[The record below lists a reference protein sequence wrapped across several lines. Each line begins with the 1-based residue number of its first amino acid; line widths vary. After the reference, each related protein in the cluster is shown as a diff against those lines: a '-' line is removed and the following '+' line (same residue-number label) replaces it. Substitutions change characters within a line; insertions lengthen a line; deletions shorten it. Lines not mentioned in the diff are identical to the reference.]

1 MKLLLVED
9 EKKTAQSLQK
19 GLEENQFFVDVAYDG
34 DEGWQKFNAAR
45 YDLVISDVIMPGV
58 GGIDLCRRIRSQ
70 KPDVP
75 LILLTALG
83 TVSDKVAG
91 FDAGTDDYLVKP
103 FEFQELLA
111 RVRALLKRTGKKSPA
126 GSLLTIADLTLNLDT
141 KEVHRSGKLISLT
154 AREFALLEYF
164 IRNEGRVLSRH
175 EINEKVWDIH
185 FDTGTNV
192 IEVYVNY
199 LRNKIDKD
207 FENKLIH
214 TRVGMGYVMKSP
226 A

>member
-207 FENKLIH
+207 FEDKLIH